1 MLNSHLQNLLP
12 KVLRQK
18 DFLKNSSIFTEKHLS
33 RNLDFNKVTGL
44 AFNFIKKETL
54 TQVLSCE
61 YSKTLKDT

>member
-44 AFNFIKKETL
+44 AFNFIKKETP